1 MKTVTVKDLV
11 IGTGAPKIIVSLMA
25 KDIASVKSEALAYRE
40 ADFDILEWRVDHY
53 ADLSNVE
60 SVMAAAKILRE
71 TMPEK
76 PLLFTF
82 RSAKEGGEQAIS
94 TEAYIA
100 LNRAAIDS
108 GLVDMIDLELF
119 TGDDQVKETVAY
131 AHAHDVKVVMS
142 NHDFHKTP
150 EAEEIIARLRKMQS
164 FDADI
169 PKIALM
175 PQSPDDLTS
184 HAIVRY
190 TPHLGVHPLGFEV
203 ASVNGVQWF
212 KSGGMLTVN
221 SSENYLTAGL
231 AGLGIIQIPR
241 IAVREALRAGRLI
254 EVLPGYRAEPL
265 SLSLVYPQ
273 RRELSRRVNLFMQ
286 WLAGVMKEYLD

>member
-1 MKTVTVKDLV
+1 MNILHDGFDCV
-11 IGTGAPKIIVSLMA
+11 IRTGAL
-25 KDIASVKSEALAYRE
+25 
-40 ADFDILEWRVDHY
+40 
-53 ADLSNVE
+53 
-60 SVMAAAKILRE
+60 
-71 TMPEK
+71 PED
-76 PLLFTF
+76 
-82 RSAKEGGEQAIS
+82 G
-94 TEAYIA
+94 
-100 LNRAAIDS
+100 
-108 GLVDMIDLELF
+108 V
-119 TGDDQVKETVAY
+119 
-131 AHAHDVKVVMS
+131 
-142 NHDFHKTP
+142 
-150 EAEEIIARLRKMQS
+150 IARPLGKLTMVNCASPHYLTR
-164 FDADI
+164 FGY
-169 PKIALM
+169 

-212 KSGGMLTVN
+212 KSGSMLTVN
-221 SSENYLTAGL
+221 SSENYLAAGL

>member
-1 MKTVTVKDLV
+1 M
-11 IGTGAPKIIVSLMA
+11 
-25 KDIASVKSEALAYRE
+25 
-40 ADFDILEWRVDHY
+40 
-53 ADLSNVE
+53 
-60 SVMAAAKILRE
+60 
-71 TMPEK
+71 
-76 PLLFTF
+76 
-82 RSAKEGGEQAIS
+82 
-94 TEAYIA
+94 
-100 LNRAAIDS
+100 
-108 GLVDMIDLELF
+108 
-119 TGDDQVKETVAY
+119 
-131 AHAHDVKVVMS
+131 
-142 NHDFHKTP
+142 
-150 EAEEIIARLRKMQS
+150 
-164 FDADI
+164 
-169 PKIALM
+169 
-175 PQSPDDLTS
+175 
-184 HAIVRY
+184 RY

-231 AGLGIIQIPR
+231 AGLGLFRIPR

>member
-1 MKTVTVKDLV
+1 MVNC
-11 IGTGAPKIIVSLMA
+11 
-25 KDIASVKSEALAYRE
+25 ASP
-40 ADFDILEWRVDHY
+40 HY
-53 ADLSNVE
+53 LT
-60 SVMAAAKILRE
+60 R
-71 TMPEK
+71 
-76 PLLFTF
+76 F
-82 RSAKEGGEQAIS
+82 G
-94 TEAYIA
+94 Y
-100 LNRAAIDS
+100 
-108 GLVDMIDLELF
+108 
-119 TGDDQVKETVAY
+119 
-131 AHAHDVKVVMS
+131 
-142 NHDFHKTP
+142 
-150 EAEEIIARLRKMQS
+150 
-164 FDADI
+164 
-169 PKIALM
+169 

-273 RRELSRRVNLFMQ
+273 RRESP
-286 WLAGVMKEYLD
+286 GV

>member
-1 MKTVTVKDLV
+1 MVNC
-11 IGTGAPKIIVSLMA
+11 
-25 KDIASVKSEALAYRE
+25 ASP
-40 ADFDILEWRVDHY
+40 HY
-53 ADLSNVE
+53 LT
-60 SVMAAAKILRE
+60 R
-71 TMPEK
+71 
-76 PLLFTF
+76 F
-82 RSAKEGGEQAIS
+82 G
-94 TEAYIA
+94 Y
-100 LNRAAIDS
+100 
-108 GLVDMIDLELF
+108 
-119 TGDDQVKETVAY
+119 
-131 AHAHDVKVVMS
+131 
-142 NHDFHKTP
+142 
-150 EAEEIIARLRKMQS
+150 
-164 FDADI
+164 
-169 PKIALM
+169 

-241 IAVREALRAGRLI
+241 IAVREAH
-254 EVLPGYRAEPL
+254 RAEPL